1 MSGYELASA
10 VLMLGALGPALWIG
24 CHGRVEQ
31 RLLGLQ
37 LVTPVVVA
45 LLLMLAVETGQSLAL
60 TVPLVL
66 AVLSPAGTLVF
77 TRTVAPHLDRD
88 RDGDR

>member
-1 MSGYELASA
+1 MSGFELASA
-10 VLMLGALGPALWIG
+10 VLMLGALAPALWIG
-24 CHGRVEQ
+24 CHGRVEE

-37 LVTPVVVA
+37 LVTPIVVV
-45 LLLMLAVETGQSLAL
+45 LLLLLAVETGQPLAL

-77 TRTVAPHLDRD
+77 TRTVAPHVDRD

>member
-1 MSGYELASA
+1 MLASA
-10 VLMLGALGPALWIG
+10 VRMVGALGPALWIG
-24 CHGRVEQ
+24 CHGRVEE

-37 LVTPVVVA
+37 LVTPIVVA
-45 LLLMLAVETGQSLAL
+45 LLLLLAVETGQPLAL

-77 TRTVAPHLDRD
+77 TRTVAPHVDPD